1 MTSIKE
7 QFEIRSKMKTW
18 SMVLIIIGVIAF
30 ILGLITKG
38 VSNDEHEK
46 AIFIGTLMY
55 NSIFWMLICNA
66 SMFFICATT
75 LAMGG
80 WYTVIKRIPEAISTL
95 VPVFGS
101 ITLLIF
107 IYIVVI
113 DHTHSV
119 YEWLDKQ
126 TVANDPVL

>member
-1 MTSIKE
+1 MTPFKE
-7 QFEIRSKMKTW
+7 QFEIPSKMKTW
-18 SMVLIIIGVIAF
+18 SMVLIAIGVIAF

-38 VSNDEHEK
+38 VSPDEHDR
-46 AIFIGTLMY
+46 AIFLGTLMY

-80 WYTVIKRIPEAISTL
+80 WDAVIRRVPEAISTL
-95 VPVFGS
+95 VPIFGS

-107 IYIVVI
+107 LYIIFVDHNQVV
-113 DHTHSV
+113 
-119 YEWLDKQ
+119 Y
-126 TVANDPVL
+126 P

>member
-1 MTSIKE
+1 
-7 QFEIRSKMKTW
+7 
-18 SMVLIIIGVIAF
+18 MVLIAIGVIAF

-38 VSNDEHEK
+38 MSGDEHEK

-80 WYTVIKRIPEAISTL
+80 WSTVIR
-95 VPVFGS
+95 
-101 ITLLIF
+101 
-107 IYIVVI
+107 
-113 DHTHSV
+113 
-119 YEWLDKQ
+119 
-126 TVANDPVL
+126 